1 MISDDA
7 GVVRMRVTHISVGVV
22 EEMAKRSELNCC
34 HDGEIET

>member
-7 GVVRMRVTHISVGVV
+7 GVVRMRVTHISVE